1 MKALWRAWTWL
12 CAVAGHV
19 GAIRVEV
26 DWHRAALDERLCD
39 GAIRAL
45 YAAATA
51 KIARPKGPC
60 GDHRRRGVK
69 FDPGGLPHFHG
80 EERRREQVFKTE
92 PDPRLQP
99 QHAHVPIHDFMSLLS
114 LPRAIPLIISVI
126 VSAERRRV
134 RQDRR
139 PPHPPHLRPEA
150 TALLLQAESRLQMAR
165 RGPAPATRAIISHHQ
180 RSSAVISHHQRSSV
194 VISGHQWSSV
204 VISGHQWSSVM
215 ISGHQWYSASPGNGH
230 LWYSASP
237 GNQRHSRGN

>member
-12 CAVAGHV
+12 GAVAGHV

-51 KIARPKGPC
+51 KVARPKGPC
-60 GDHRRRGVK
+60 GDHRRRGGK
-69 FDPGGLPHFHG
+69 FDPGGLPHS
-80 EERRREQVFKTE
+80 REPPRAPSRAGAEKTE

-99 QHAHVPIHDFMSLLS
+99 QHAHVPIHHFMSLLS
-114 LPRAIPLIISVI
+114 LPRAIPLMISVI
-126 VSAERRRV
+126 VSAGRRRD

-165 RGPAPATRAIISHHQ
+165 RGPAPATRAIISGHQ
-180 RSSAVISHHQRSSV
+180 RSSG
-194 VISGHQWSSV
+194 VISG
-204 VISGHQWSSVM
+204 
-215 ISGHQWYSASPGNGH
+215 
-230 LWYSASP
+230 
-237 GNQRHSRGN
+237 NQ